1 MKKVTFIFMTLF
13 LSLSAHAQIMN
24 GSVCGIKFGTSRE
37 QARAILEERFG
48 KYKVRDF
55 EGDLMVIDGRVGGI
69 TYEFLEFY
77 FAWVDGVPAFNGA
90 RFSTPFELNK
100 QKDALEFREYIK
112 GIYSA
117 KYDIRNLA
125 TDTGFKSYV
134 FLANNTVC
142 GSIEAYKDTS
152 KDGKR
157 RIYVEVNYFGPYSTT
172 DDI

>member
-100 QKDALEFREYIK
+100 QKDALEFREYI
-112 GIYSA
+112 
-117 KYDIRNLA
+117 
-125 TDTGFKSYV
+125 
-134 FLANNTVC
+134 
-142 GSIEAYKDTS
+142 
-152 KDGKR
+152 
-157 RIYVEVNYFGPYSTT
+157 
-172 DDI
+172 